1 MTTTPTTTTLPAVR
15 IAALEPVPVEGCHIC
30 TAASNGREFGRGQ
43 ADFVGVRKYGDMIG
57 QHPHR
62 RSTDGKPVRPW

>member
-1 MTTTPTTTTLPAVR
+1 MTTHQAGSAPAVHH
-15 IAALEPVPVEGCHIC
+15 AVLEPVPVEGCRVC
-30 TAASNGREFGRGQ
+30 AAASNGREFARGR

-62 RSTDGKPVRPW
+62 RSTDTRPVRPW

>member
-1 MTTTPTTTTLPAVR
+1 MTTTQAATAPAVR
-15 IAALEPVPVEGCHIC
+15 HPALEPVPVEGCRIC
-30 TAASNGREFGRGQ
+30 AAASNGREGARGR

-62 RSTDGKPVRPW
+62 RTTDGKPVRPW